1 MEFVFVFPIVIFQ
14 VSSVHFLE
22 VVEIIRAFRVDAF
35 VEDEMLTV
43 FLWGEGMA
51 AVGTHEPDRG
61 SDLFAGDECLT
72 TDFALILPVAAVV
85 VIDIQ
90 VGSPAEGTD
99 SIFGDGFAVTALNRF
114 DRLTVFPLV
123 VFKKELPV
131 LPDERLDDGQ
141 SVDGE
146 FLEFRGMGVIES
158 PLLERDVSADKMNQ
172 PTVLLIKVL
181 NCLK

>member
-1 MEFVFVFPIVIFQ
+1 MELVFVFPIVIFQ

-22 VVEIIRAFRVDAF
+22 VVEIVGAFRVDAF

-61 SDLFAGDECLT
+61 SDLPAGDECLS
-72 TDFALILPVAAVV
+72 TDLALILSVAAVV

-90 VGSPAEGTD
+90 VGSPAERAEG
-99 SIFGDGFAVTALNRF
+99 IFGNGLAVTALDRF
-114 DRLTVFPLV
+114 DGLAVLPLV
-123 VFKKELPV
+123 VFKEELPV
-131 LPDERLDDGQ
+131 LLDERLDDGQ
-141 SVDGE
+141 FVDGE
-146 FLEFRGMGVIES
+146 FLVFWGMGVVES
-158 PLLERDVSADKMNQ
+158 PLSERDVSADKLDQ
-172 PTVLLIKVL
+172 PAVLLIKVL